1 MLLLAALLTVLV
13 GLFHSIA
20 GETRLLRPLLARPD
34 LPSLGHG
41 PWYARALIRTA
52 WHITTLTW
60 LGVAAML
67 VVIHRTLL
75 PDHAPLLWIIS
86 AVFAVSGLA
95 ALILSRARHPAWLAF
110 LPIAGL
116 TGWVAAGS

>member
-13 GLFHSIA
+13 GLFHSIV
-20 GETRLLRPLLARPD
+20 GEIRLVRPLLARSD
-34 LPSLGHG
+34 LPRLGHG

-67 VVIHRTLL
+67 VVIHRTLF